1 MKIKKIINKIILITL
16 KFFNIVFQTLSKNTK
31 FLVKPL
37 SIYNQLSTSE
47 ITKLVAQINVLIS
60 LIVVTFKP
68 VLSLLSNSKL
78 FFKYR
83 VKAIF
88 LYCSSIFENRK
99 PSIKNLKFGIFLIK
113 FIIKLLFFCFSPV
126 GSSFL
131 LWDILDFSCSPT
143 LPDNYNSFLK
153 PKFMSSLKIIFNYL
167 KKKRK
172 NNTQTNE
179 NPQNSSEMENNNL
192 SSNSSN
198 AGNVEEPTNSIKS
211 SNLEHPFSSQ
221 GLPRSEEDLN
231 ELNSKTLATF
241 LKDGKEEEFGEDSLS
256 CRTLSS
262 TSSEARE
269 AIKRI
274 QEENLF
280 EEDNSFFFVPEV
292 KDPFAN
298 FDYSASSSKAGPSSL
313 GKGSLGF
320 EGYNRKNVFDDL
332 KKLPTILEE
341 SDTELNSETL
351 NESDTELNNKNL
363 KDKGKGKA
371 N

>member
-1 MKIKKIINKIILITL
+1 MLKNNLINL
-16 KFFNIVFQTLSKNTK
+16 
-31 FLVKPL
+31 
-37 SIYNQLSTSE
+37 
-47 ITKLVAQINVLIS
+47 
-60 LIVVTFKP
+60 
-68 VLSLLSNSKL
+68 
-78 FFKYR
+78 
-83 VKAIF
+83 
-88 LYCSSIFENRK
+88 FENRK
-99 PSIKNLKFGIFLIK
+99 PLIKNFKFGIFLIK

-126 GSSFL
+126 GSNLL
-131 LWDILDFSCSPT
+131 LWDIWDFSCSPT

-167 KKKRK
+167 TKKRK

-179 NPQNSSEMENNNL
+179 NPQNSSEVENKNL
-192 SSNSSN
+192 STNSSSN
-198 AGNVEEPTNSIKS
+198 AGNIEEPTNSIKS
-211 SNLEHPFSSQ
+211 SNLEHPFSSLLRR

-231 ELNSKTLATF
+231 ELNS
-241 LKDGKEEEFGEDSLS
+241 
-256 CRTLSS
+256 
-262 TSSEARE
+262 TSSEVRE

-298 FDYSASSSKAGPSSL
+298 FDFSASSSKAGPASL

-320 EGYNRKNVFDDL
+320 EGYNRKNLFADL
-332 KKLPTILEE
+332 EKLPTILEE
-341 SDTELNSETL
+341 SDTEINSETL
-351 NESDTELNNKNL
+351 NESDTELNNNNL